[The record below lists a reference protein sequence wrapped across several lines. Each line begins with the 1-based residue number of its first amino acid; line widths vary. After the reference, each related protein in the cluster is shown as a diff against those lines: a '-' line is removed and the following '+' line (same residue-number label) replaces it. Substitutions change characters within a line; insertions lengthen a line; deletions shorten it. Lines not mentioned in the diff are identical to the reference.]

1 MIKYRAK
8 SWQIQGREM
17 ADRQIEYVN
26 AGQQTIQG
34 AIKFF
39 NDSYR
44 NPKIIMTAAKRFG
57 KAVRSGKVKEN
68 IEAYKNYMDDFNSFE
83 KLFFV

>member
-1 MIKYRAK
+1 MTKYRAK
-8 SWQIQGREM
+8 SWQVQGREI

-68 IEAYKNYMDDFNSFE
+68 IEAYKNYMSGFTF
-83 KLFFV
+83 